1 MANQSEEV
9 TLFLDKQ
16 DHPLRAEIE
25 HLRNCI
31 LNTQDDLMENI
42 KWNSPNYSFK
52 NEDRI
57 TMRIQ
62 PPKQIQ
68 LIFHCGAKVREQP
81 KNKLIEN
88 DLGLLVWK
96 ENNRAIASFKNME
109 DIKTHEDN
117 LAKIITNW
125 LHADYFNQK

>member
-31 LNTQDDLMENI
+31 LNTQDDLIENI

-57 TMRIQ
+57 TMKIQ
-62 PPKQIQ
+62 PTKQIQ
-68 LIFHCGAKVREQP
+68 LVFHCGAKVREQP

-88 DLGLLVWK
+88 DFGLLVWK

-109 DIKTHEDN
+109 DIKTNENN
-117 LAKIITNW
+117 LAKIIINW
-125 LHADYFNQK
+125 LHAAI

>member
-16 DHPLRAEIE
+16 DHPLRPEIE
-25 HLRNCI
+25 YLRNCI

-68 LIFHCGAKVREQP
+68 LVFHCGAKVREQP

-88 DLGLLVWK
+88 DFGILVWK

-109 DIKTHEDN
+109 DIKTHEEN
-117 LAKIITNW
+117 LAKIIINW

>member
-31 LNTQDDLMENI
+31 LNTQGDLMENI

-57 TMRIQ
+57 TMKIQ

-68 LIFHCGAKVREQP
+68 LVFHCGAKVREQP
-81 KNKLIEN
+81 KTKLIEN
-88 DLGLLVWK
+88 DFGLLIWK

-109 DIKTHEDN
+109 DIKTREDN

>member
-68 LIFHCGAKVREQP
+68 LVFHCGAKVREQP

-88 DLGLLVWK
+88 DFGLLVWK

-109 DIKTHEDN
+109 DIKTREDN
-117 LAKIITNW
+117 LAKIIINW